1 MLRKSCYDIVKIKVL
16 WRYKMKKPV
25 LVVLAAGI
33 GSRYGGLK
41 QMDPVGRYDEAIIEY
56 SVFDAIE
63 AGFEEVIFIINHKI
77 ENDFKEII
85 GKRAEPFIRVQ
96 YAFQELDD
104 VPCEIVIPK
113 DRVKPFGTAHA
124 VYAARHLIQGPFAII
139 NADDYYGKEAFAQL
153 YTFLK
158 DEKKSERAYAMV
170 GYMLKNTVTE
180 NGYVSRGICSLDEDE
195 NLKNVVERVHIEKRP
210 QDIAYLE
217 EQQWT
222 TLPEETIVSMNM
234 WGLKPSFLEE
244 VEATIVDFLSA
255 ALEANPLKSE
265 FYLPYVVDQM
275 VQKEKAQVKV
285 LKTSEK
291 WYGVTYQE
299 DKKTVVEAIN
309 TMIDEGK
316 YPEKLWRTK

>member
-1 MLRKSCYDIVKIKVL
+1 
-16 WRYKMKKPV
+16 MKKTV

-85 GKRAEPFIRVQ
+85 GKRVELFIRVQ

-316 YPEKLWRTK
+316 YPEKLWRIK

>member
-1 MLRKSCYDIVKIKVL
+1 MLRKSCYDIDKIKLL
-16 WRYKMKKPV
+16 WRYKMKKTV

-85 GKRAEPFIRVQ
+85 GKRVELFIRVQ

-316 YPEKLWRTK
+316 YPEKLWRIK